1 MRLDI
6 AVGPVCFLEERP
18 PYRQPMAQTVR
29 TIVYTANESEAPE
42 LRRSLTSLPFL
53 RIVAELD
60 EPSLLPQAVAQF
72 PCDLLIADLD
82 PHPAVVLECL
92 RQLREAGNDI
102 PIFSLSKQTEGDVVL
117 RAMKAG
123 VKEYLVKP
131 LNIEE
136 LGNAISRVITTN
148 PKSKEPGKLIS
159 VMGSAG
165 GVGCTTLATN
175 LGVELAELVGPDQK
189 VAVVDLDFRF
199 GHVATLLD
207 VHGQYT
213 VADLCST
220 PEELD
225 PDMVLKALIKHESGV
240 HVLRR
245 PHSFA
250 QAEMITA
257 AHCANVFTSL
267 QSMCSYVVVDGPTR
281 HDPGGRSVLDAAD
294 YNFMILQLL
303 VTSVRNTDRMVQE
316 LASQGFNPERISFVV
331 NRLGR
336 ESAHLDV
343 EQVES
348 ILGRQIF
355 AAVSDDWKTVSSS
368 INIGQP
374 LKLYAERAKIR
385 TEIHELAQRIHCP
398 EKFNEQ
404 EASRKGSLLGRLFGK
419 SNPRDAKPATKL
431 EAAPQS

>member
-1 MRLDI
+1 
-6 AVGPVCFLEERP
+6 
-18 PYRQPMAQTVR
+18 MAQTVR
-29 TIVYTANESEAPE
+29 TIVFTSNESEAPE
-42 LRRSLTSLPFL
+42 LRRTLTSVPTF

-60 EPSLLPQAVAQF
+60 EPSLIPQAVSQF

-82 PHPAVVLECL
+82 PNPNVVLECL
-92 RQLREAGNDI
+92 RQLRDAGSNL
-102 PIFSLSKQTEGDVVL
+102 PIFALSKITDGEIVL

-123 VKEYLVKP
+123 VKEYLLKP
-131 LNIEE
+131 LNLEE
-136 LGNAISRVITTN
+136 IQNAVTRVIVTQ
-148 PKSKEPGKLIS
+148 PGKKEPGKLIS

-175 LGVELAELVGPDQK
+175 LAVELAELAGVDER
-189 VAVVDLDFRF
+189 VVVVDLDFRF

-207 VHGQYT
+207 VQGQYT

-225 PDMVLKALIKHESGV
+225 PEMVLKALIKHDSGV

-267 QSMCSYVVVDGPTR
+267 QSMCAYVVIDGPTR
-281 HDPGGRSVLDAAD
+281 HDPGGRAVLDAAD
-294 YNFMILQLL
+294 FNFMVLQLL

-316 LASQGFNPERISFVV
+316 LSVQGFNPDRISFIV

-343 EQVES
+343 DQVES
-348 ILGRQIF
+348 ILSRPMF

-374 LKLYAERAKIR
+374 LKMYAERAKVR
-385 TEIHELAQRIHCP
+385 QEIHELALRVHSP
-398 EKFNEQ
+398 ERFAGPDAHK
-404 EASRKGSLLGRLFGK
+404 KGGLLGRLFGNKPVGSAK
-419 SNPRDAKPATKL
+419 SSTPRLEPAT
-431 EAAPQS
+431 QG